1 VAITICVFIFVLST
15 LQHFGWW
22 SGTSVGC
29 NHQFL
34 SRWWLQTRAVE
45 PELKLRGL
53 QLQASKKSK
62 NTMYYLYNWLA
73 QQTMSVEPEPK
84 FQAPAPPSK
93 VPAPDPQPCFK
104 WLWMLRGSGRKP
116 LTPQLFWETYVP
128 AAVVIFVLGDC
139 VKKSFN
145 TMFVVRNCIARR

>member
-1 VAITICVFIFVLST
+1 
-15 LQHFGWW
+15 
-22 SGTSVGC
+22 
-29 NHQFL
+29 
-34 SRWWLQTRAVE
+34 
-45 PELKLRGL
+45 
-53 QLQASKKSK
+53 
-62 NTMYYLYNWLA
+62 MYYLYNWLA